1 MRFRDRHDA
10 GHQLAD
16 QLDHLRD
23 EDPVVLALPRG
34 GVPVAAEV
42 ADHLGCPMDVLVV
55 RKLGLPRQPE
65 LGIGAVGEGGTTVYN
80 HDLLDQVGIEPA
92 DLAHVAERE
101 IDEVHRR
108 IERYRGGRAGVDVAG
123 RTVIVVDDGV
133 ATGFTVRAAVR
144 ILRERGAGR
153 IVVAVPVGPRS
164 AVEELQALA
173 DEVVCLS
180 SPTPFTAI
188 GPHYDDFHQVADEEV
203 VAGLRDARSGG
214 AGDHTDDTSQDVTLD
229 VDGVALPGTLT
240 RPTDAA
246 SLVVFAHGSGSSRHS
261 PRNRAVAAALTDAG
275 HATLLFDLLTAD
287 EGRDRTNVFDVDH
300 LGRRLVAVADW
311 VAARPDLADLPLV
324 LFGASTGAAAA
335 LLAAADL
342 GDRVSRGGVAG
353 RAPRPRGRP
362 AGRGERP
369 DAPGRRRRGHAGPR
383 AQPPGPAAAAVPHRP
398 RGRPRRDP
406 PVRGARGTRPGRR
419 RHAGM
424 GDRAHHRVLSVRHGR
439 HGPHGQ
445 RHRSRR
451 CGPCRHG
458 RSLLLVVP

>member
-1 MRFRDRHDA
+1 MRFRDRHEA
-10 GHQLAD
+10 GRQLAE
-16 QLDHLRD
+16 QLDHLRG

-65 LGIGAVGEGGTTVYN
+65 LGVGAVGEGGTTVYN
-80 HDLLDQVGIEPA
+80 RDLLDQVGIEPA
-92 DLAHVAERE
+92 DLAPVAQRE
-101 IDEVHRR
+101 TEEVHRR
-108 IERYRGGRAGVDVAG
+108 IERYRGDRPGVDVTG
-123 RTVIVVDDGV
+123 HTVIVVDDGV

-164 AVEELQALA
+164 AVQELRALA

-214 AGDHTDDTSQDVTLD
+214 AGDHTGDTSQDVTLD
-229 VDGVALPGTLT
+229 VDDVALPGALT
-240 RPTDAA
+240 RPEDAA

-261 PRNRAVAAALTDAG
+261 PRNRAVAAALADAG
-275 HATLLFDLLTAD
+275 HATLLFDLLTAE
-287 EGRDRTNVFDVDH
+287 EGRDRANVFDVAR

-311 VAARPDLADLPLV
+311 VATRPELADLPLV

-342 GDRVSRGGVAG
+342 GDRVAAVVSRGG
-353 RAPRPRGRP
+353 
-362 AGRGERP
+362 RP
-369 DAPGRRRRGHAGPR
+369 DLAGDRLAEVTAPTRLVVGGADTQVLELNDQARRRLRCR
-383 AQPPGPAAAAVPHRP
+383 VDLVVVPGATHLFEEPGALDQVVEATLDWANTHAAA
-398 RGRPRRDP
+398 
-406 PVRGARGTRPGRR
+406 
-419 RHAGM
+419 
-424 GDRAHHRVLSVRHGR
+424 S
-439 HGPHGQ
+439 
-445 RHRSRR
+445 
-451 CGPCRHG
+451 
-458 RSLLLVVP
+458 

>member
-342 GDRVSRGGVAG
+342 GDRAAAVVSRGG
-353 RAPRPRGRP
+353 
-362 AGRGERP
+362 RP
-369 DAPGRRRRGHAGPR
+369 DLAGDRLGEVSAPTRLVVGGADTQVLELNRR
-383 AQPPGPAAAAVPHRP
+383 AQQQ
-398 RGRPRRDP
+398 
-406 PVRGARGTRPGRR
+406 
-419 RHAGM
+419 
-424 GDRAHHRVLSVRHGR
+424 L
-439 HGPHGQ
+439 
-445 RHRSRR
+445 R
-451 CGPCRHG
+451 CPTD
-458 RSLLLVVP
+458 LVVVPGATHLFEEPGALDQVVDATLAWATEHTTGS